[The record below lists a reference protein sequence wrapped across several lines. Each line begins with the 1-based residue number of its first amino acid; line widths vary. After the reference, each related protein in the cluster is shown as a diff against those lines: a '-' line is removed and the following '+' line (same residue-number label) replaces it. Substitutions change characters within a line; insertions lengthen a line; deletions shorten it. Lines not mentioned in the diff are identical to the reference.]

1 MAAPD
6 APVPQEVVHYGPDV
20 PTEADLRLLGQV
32 TDRRVLVL
40 GCHSPRSCVALAQ
53 QGAKV
58 IVYEPNDERLGR
70 ARAACEKAEVKAEL
84 RNLDLADLALLQA
97 DSIDLTLSVY
107 AIGEVL
113 DLDRVLRQVHRVL
126 GPGAPFVLSLPH
138 PAYAMLDR
146 SGQEPPSLARP
157 YLSTALPSIE
167 PLGEGGP
174 PRGEPTHTPSA
185 LFGSLS
191 RAKFRVDTL
200 LEPPALTTH
209 GLKRW
214 APPALI
220 LRARKEG
227 V

>member
-1 MAAPD
+1 
-6 APVPQEVVHYGPDV
+6 
-20 PTEADLRLLGQV
+20 
-32 TDRRVLVL
+32 
-40 GCHSPRSCVALAQ
+40 
-53 QGAKV
+53 
-58 IVYEPNDERLGR
+58 
-70 ARAACEKAEVKAEL
+70 
-84 RNLDLADLALLQA
+84 
-97 DSIDLTLSVY
+97 
-107 AIGEVL
+107 
-113 DLDRVLRQVHRVL
+113 
-126 GPGAPFVLSLPH
+126 
-138 PAYAMLDR
+138 MLDR

-157 YLSTALPSIE
+157 YLSTALPSTE